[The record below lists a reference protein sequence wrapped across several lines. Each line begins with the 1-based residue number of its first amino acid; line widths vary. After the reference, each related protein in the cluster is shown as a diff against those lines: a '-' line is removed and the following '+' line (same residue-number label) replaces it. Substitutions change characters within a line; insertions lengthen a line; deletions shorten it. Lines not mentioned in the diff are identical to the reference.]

1 MVHQNTNLATK
12 RMWTRYFPS
21 FILDIGDNYVL
32 SYWCVLNSTSE
43 EMDWLTPR
51 EGLGNSSPC
60 WSKLPLEPELCYHCA
75 TSPSPWGGEGLIS
88 FYTPRKQFITGR
100 HQGRISRKE
109 LQQNTG
115 RMLLTGSSLWLA
127 QLSFLHSPGQLAQED
142 TAHSSSSPSIS
153 NEESAP

>member
-1 MVHQNTNLATK
+1 MVHRNTNLATK
-12 RMWTRYFPS
+12 RTWTRYFLS
-21 FILDIGDNYVL
+21 FIFDIGDNYVL

-43 EMDWLTPR
+43 EIHWLAQR
-51 EGLGNSSPC
+51 EGLGNSSPY
-60 WSKLPLEPELCYHCA
+60 WSKKLPLEPELCYHCT

-88 FYTPRKQFITGR
+88 FYTSRKQFITER

-109 LQQNTG
+109 LQQNNG
-115 RMLLTGSSLWLA
+115 RMLLADPSLWLA

-153 NEESAP
+153 N